1 MSVLRLLSPS
11 QCQDY
16 AQTSE
21 LYRSTINRH
30 REIHPYCSERERQ
43 RMCKKAKE
51 VKGEM
56 RLLLVGAGISPTIA
70 LNFVNRHINEMHE
83 GAG

>member
-1 MSVLRLLSPS
+1 MNVLRLLSPT

-16 AQTSE
+16 AETVE
-21 LYRSTINRH
+21 LYRRIITRH
-30 REIHPYCSERERQ
+30 REEHPYCSERERQ

-56 RLLLVGAGISPTIA
+56 RHLLVNAGISHKLA
-70 LNFVNRHINEMHE
+70 LIEVNKHIDEMHE
-83 GAG
+83 GAA

>member
-1 MSVLRLLSPS
+1 MSVLRLLSPT

-21 LYRSTINRH
+21 LYRSIITRH
-30 REIHPYCSERERQ
+30 RAVHPYCSERERQ

-51 VKGEM
+51 VKTEM
-56 RLLLVGAGISPTIA
+56 RLLLVGAGISPKLA
-70 LNFVNRHINEMHE
+70 LNEVNKHIAEMHE
-83 GAG
+83 A